1 LGMLLLLIH
10 IMSLAHALR
19 LACG

>member
-1 LGMLLLLIH
+1 MLLLLIH